1 MSTAE
6 PEFARDRWCW
16 PRPDEDPNE
25 ESKVVVVEVP
35 ARGEVD
41 EENVCRICLDEAEPL
56 IQSPCRCTGTQS
68 WVHTVCLRRWRMS
81 AAGRRL
87 LECEVCRGQ
96 YTDTVALVYNENNE
110 SGEDSDA
117 AAIRCH
123 MNIAW
128 TILLV
133 SQATSLT
140 AVSILILMPE
150 NAAPADPE
158 KSEWV
163 SMVSVGSVLN
173 VGLLFYVLAWEKRI
187 RGTLLLFMFL
197 QLFLIM
203 WEYSEFVH
211 GVSNLGCGVVLAGVL
226 SNRIRDNRND
236 DNDDSDD

>member
-1 MSTAE
+1 MNTAE
-6 PEFARDRWCW
+6 PEFVRDRWCW
-16 PRPDEDPNE
+16 PRPDEETPNE
-25 ESKVVVVEVP
+25 ESDVVVVEVP

-41 EENVCRICLDEAEPL
+41 EENVCRICLDKAEPL

-96 YTDTVALVYNENNE
+96 YTDTVALVYNEDNE
-110 SGEDSDA
+110 SREGGDA

-140 AVSILILMPE
+140 AVSILILMSE

-163 SMVSVGSVLN
+163 MSMVSVGSVLN
-173 VGLLFYVLAWEKRI
+173 AVLLFYTLTWEKRI

-197 QLFLIM
+197 QLFLIV

-211 GVSNLGCGVVLAGVL
+211 SVSNLGCGMVLAGVL
-226 SNRIRDNRND
+226 SNRIRERHN
-236 DNDDSDD
+236 

>member
-25 ESKVVVVEVP
+25 ESEVVVVEVP

-96 YTDTVALVYNENNE
+96 YTDTVVYNENNE

-140 AVSILILMPE
+140 AVSILILTSE
-150 NAAPADPE
+150 NAAPADPSKDQLE
-158 KSEWV
+158 LNIMFIS
-163 SMVSVGSVLN
+163 SVLN
-173 VGLLFYVLAWEKRI
+173 TSIFFYILTWEKRI

-197 QLFLIM
+197 QLFLIT

-226 SNRIRDNRND
+226 SNRIRDNVND
-236 DNDDSDD
+236 GEQDDD